1 MQKQPIIIHGQ
12 YYIELNFWKLHQ
24 THSARHESKL
34 NFHLVCFLL
43 SLQIIK

>member
-1 MQKQPIIIHGQ
+1 MQKWPIVIHGQ
-12 YYIELNFWKLHQ
+12 YYEELNFWKLRQAH
-24 THSARHESKL
+24 TARHESKL